1 LVRLIGSIAPSNRSP
16 QYRPHVPP
24 TPRRLTGGYAALK
37 EGWKAKEALV
47 DRAVT
52 LFRTGVLQAAPVE
65 TYPLSKWREALAAAE
80 RAHRRRGAKVML
92 TMDGGGGG
100 GA

>member
-1 LVRLIGSIAPSNRSP
+1 M
-16 QYRPHVPP
+16 
-24 TPRRLTGGYAALK
+24 K
-37 EGWKAKEALV
+37 DGWKAKEALV
-47 DRAVT
+47 DRAVA

-65 TYPLSKWREALAAAE
+65 TYPLAAWREALAAAE

-92 TMDGGGGG
+92 TMGGGGG